1 MSLHVRR
8 ASSQEFSIHALKFQ
22 QLLHPPLLRLHPISR
37 YLIQSASSTL
47 ASVSIPR
54 NKNGSY
60 PTIVMIALAPEVGL
74 PWKVPSRDT
83 PYMHHACMYVYI
95 LICIKC
101 ICDAYTMIF
110 GRLLELLNHKPV
122 VRPGLSPCSA
132 SSRSPKNRVHWRCR
146 TPGQRS
152 YG

>member
-1 MSLHVRR
+1 MPPLSLHVRR
-8 ASSQEFSIHALKFQ
+8 ASSQEISIHVLKSQ
-22 QLLHPPLLRLHPISR
+22 QLLHPHIPQFIQISR
-37 YLIQSASSTL
+37 YLTQSASSTL

-74 PWKVPSRDT
+74 PWRVPSRDT

-95 LICIKC
+95 LLCIKC

-132 SSRSPKNRVHWRCR
+132 SSRSPKNRVIRW
-146 TPGQRS
+146 
-152 YG
+152 

>member
-1 MSLHVRR
+1 MPPLSLHVRR
-8 ASSQEFSIHALKFQ
+8 ASSQEISIHVLKFQ

-60 PTIVMIALAPEVGL
+60 PTIVMNALAPEVGL

-83 PYMHHACMYVYI
+83 PYMHYECMYVC
-95 LICIKC
+95 LHICIY
-101 ICDAYTMIF
+101 DACTTTCTSSC
-110 GRLLELLNHKPV
+110 LLNHKLV

-132 SSRSPKNRVHWRCR
+132 VPQLMS
-146 TPGQRS
+146 
-152 YG
+152 

>member
-1 MSLHVRR
+1 MHPLSLHVRR
-8 ASSQEFSIHALKFQ
+8 ASSQEISIHVLKFQ

-83 PYMHHACMYVYI
+83 PYMHYACMYVF
-95 LICIKC
+95 LHICIY
-101 ICDAYTMIF
+101 DACTTTF
-110 GRLLELLNHKPV
+110 VRLLELLNHKPV

-132 SSRSPKNRVHWRCR
+132 SSRSPKNRVIRW
-146 TPGQRS
+146 
-152 YG
+152 